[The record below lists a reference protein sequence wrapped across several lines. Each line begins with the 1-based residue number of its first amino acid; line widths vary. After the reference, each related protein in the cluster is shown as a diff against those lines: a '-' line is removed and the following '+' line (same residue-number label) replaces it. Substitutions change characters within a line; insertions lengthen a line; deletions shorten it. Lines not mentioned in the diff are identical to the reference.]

1 VTQLV
6 HLRPIG
12 VIEMLAGAKDLHGVK
27 AGSSNSLKPY
37 SGKPVIRKEVSRKNF
52 FHAMRSIGSERW
64 QVAYRIVPSPV
75 DSVV

>member
-1 VTQLV
+1 
-6 HLRPIG
+6 
-12 VIEMLAGAKDLHGVK
+12 MLARAKDLHPVK

-37 SGKPVIRKEVSRKNF
+37 SGKPMICEEVTRKNF
-52 FHAMRSIGSERW
+52 FHAMRSIGSEQW